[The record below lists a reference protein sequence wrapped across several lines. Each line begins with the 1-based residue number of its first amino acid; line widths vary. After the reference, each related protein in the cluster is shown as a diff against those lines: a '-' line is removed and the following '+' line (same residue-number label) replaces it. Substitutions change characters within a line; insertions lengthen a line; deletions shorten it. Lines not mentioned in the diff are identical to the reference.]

1 MLEMETGFLKSQ
13 ELKDQMMSENL
24 KVAVLGLGNVGQNFI
39 RILSDSA
46 VHIRESCG
54 SDIEIAFVA
63 DSTGIVK
70 VDPGRTYANILL
82 AKRAQNIQSLGEPA
96 TIEQVLDS
104 GIDAIIDVSSAS
116 KDGNRELEIF
126 RAAIDRGINI
136 VTANKSPLAL
146 HWTDIVPY
154 ARDRNVRVLFEA
166 TVAGG
171 VPLFNFAKYSCG
183 PSRIIKF
190 RGIVSLTAN
199 FVLKMMHSGTSFE
212 EAVKKAQE
220 MGVAETD
227 YTDDTS
233 GLDGARKTV
242 ILANALFD
250 RGYSLKDI
258 KYSGIPEVDLSALA
272 SEGDRLRLFTSITS
286 EEETLEISTGFGLLD
301 QGDFLLSLG
310 ESALGYEIETDNNGV
325 LRLSSAHDGPRETAA
340 AVVNDVMILA
350 RERKVH

>member
-1 MLEMETGFLKSQ
+1 MLVRVTGSSKSQ
-13 ELKDQMMSENL
+13 ESKVLMTSETM
-24 KVAVLGLGNVGQNFI
+24 KVAILGLGNVGQNFI
-39 RILSDSA
+39 RILSDSGG
-46 VHIRESCG
+46 HIRESCG
-54 SDIEIAFVA
+54 SDIEVAFVA
-63 DSTGIVK
+63 DSSGIVK
-70 VDPGRTYANILL
+70 VDKGRTYANILL
-82 AKRAQNIQSLGEPA
+82 AKRAQNIRSLGEPV

-104 GIDAIIDVSSAS
+104 GIDALIDVSSAS

-146 HWTDIVPY
+146 HWAEIVPY
-154 ARDRNVRVLFEA
+154 ARNRGIKVLFEA

-183 PSRIIKF
+183 PSRVVKF

-199 FVLKMMHSGTSFE
+199 YVLKMMHSGTSFE
-212 EAVKKAQE
+212 EAVRKAQE

-250 RGYSLKDI
+250 REFSLKDI
-258 KYSGIPEVDLSALA
+258 RYSGIPEVDLTELTSK
-272 SEGDRLRLFTSITS
+272 GDRLRLFTSITS
-286 EEETLEISTGFGLLD
+286 ENEALEISTGFGLLD
-301 QGDFLLSLG
+301 QGDFLLSLE
-310 ESALGYEIETDNNGV
+310 ESALGYEIKTDNNGV
-325 LRLSSAHDGPRETAA
+325 LRVSSAHDGPRETAA

-350 RERKVH
+350 REVKEH